1 MIVFFLKRPTN
12 SLLRKETF
20 ANFTNPIKPAKQPI
34 MIYAIIIL
42 SVSLVAAIPYLLT
55 VSRRQSAIEAELA
68 VRNATTAQLNEQLS
82 AARMETSALRNNLS
96 EKETAF
102 QREKESRIRMEAEV
116 SRLQQQ
122 IEADNRRHEEERRHS
137 IEEQQKIMQQS
148 EANFKILA
156 NEIMQRH
163 TTSLR
168 EQNEQRLGEILTP
181 LKENIDQFR
190 RDVSQCYSNEARERF
205 SLQEKIKELIEANN
219 SIGREAKELATALR
233 GNSKKQGDWG
243 ELVLESILENSG
255 LRKGEEFY
263 VQQQND
269 EGVAI
274 HDNSGRGLRPDV
286 IVRCPDGKS
295 MIIDS
300 KVSLT
305 AFVDYVNSDDPAQQ
319 EQYGKLHLASVTK
332 HINELSDKN
341 YQDYFGK
348 EKLDFVMMFIPNE
361 GAYSAAM
368 TLDPSLWQKAYDK
381 RVLIVSPTQLVG
393 SLRLISQLW
402 SHDRQTRN
410 AIEIAEK
417 SGQMYDKF
425 VGFIDDMERI
435 DKNLAAT
442 RVAYDNAFKKLK
454 EGKGNLIN
462 RAQTLRELGVK
473 ASKKLREGLTDQSEE

>member
-1 MIVFFLKRPTN
+1 
-12 SLLRKETF
+12 
-20 ANFTNPIKPAKQPI
+20 
-34 MIYAIIIL
+34 
-42 SVSLVAAIPYLLT
+42 
-55 VSRRQSAIEAELA
+55 
-68 VRNATTAQLNEQLS
+68 
-82 AARMETSALRNNLS
+82 
-96 EKETAF
+96 
-102 QREKESRIRMEAEV
+102 
-116 SRLQQQ
+116 
-122 IEADNRRHEEERRHS
+122 
-137 IEEQQKIMQQS
+137 
-148 EANFKILA
+148 
-156 NEIMQRH
+156 
-163 TTSLR
+163 
-168 EQNEQRLGEILTP
+168 
-181 LKENIDQFR
+181 
-190 RDVSQCYSNEARERF
+190 
-205 SLQEKIKELIEANN
+205 
-219 SIGREAKELATALR
+219 
-233 GNSKKQGDWG
+233 
-243 ELVLESILENSG
+243 
-255 LRKGEEFY
+255 
-263 VQQQND
+263 
-269 EGVAI
+269 
-274 HDNSGRGLRPDV
+274 
-286 IVRCPDGKS
+286 